1 MINGSISSNLED
13 LFHDIHGT
21 IKIEKLKYVQPSTLY
36 VHQNTLGIDGTT
48 KRMENT

>member
-21 IKIEKLKYVQPSTLY
+21 IKIEKIKYVQPFTLY
-36 VHQNTLGIDGTT
+36 IHQNNFI
-48 KRMENT
+48 ENKLVAIGVA